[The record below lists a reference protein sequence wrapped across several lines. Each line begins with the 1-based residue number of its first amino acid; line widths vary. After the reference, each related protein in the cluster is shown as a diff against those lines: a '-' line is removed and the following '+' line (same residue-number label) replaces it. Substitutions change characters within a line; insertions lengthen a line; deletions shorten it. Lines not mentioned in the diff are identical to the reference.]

1 MSRTRQKWGS
11 AKGKQNGKKVG
22 EKKREEIHRWSQVEV
37 EHWKWTGS
45 KRKSMLTRGRLSKD
59 TNKNLFSCTYFSLPP
74 ILLNDFILLREEDSS
89 GSIPSMKA
97 IWTKDP
103 HDKVLACGFGWC
115 FFLFVL
121 MLSYAT
127 QFHGVNRP
135 IFTNTDWHIC
145 LYTCIKAQIK
155 CLCHQ
160 TIDEFEEK
168 EYELY
173 AMIFAVIRHE

>member
-1 MSRTRQKWGS
+1 MRKR
-11 AKGKQNGKKVG
+11 KGKT
-22 EKKREEIHRWSQVEV
+22 KREESIGGEETRRNSQMEPSRSRTL
-37 EHWKWTGS
+37 WKWTGS

-74 ILLNDFILLREEDSS
+74 ILLNDFILLRKEDSS

-115 FFLFVL
+115 FFLFML

-135 IFTNTDWHIC
+135 IFTNTDWNIC